1 MRTENNAVAY
11 SLKNKCLNFFSHVG
25 GMISTLVE
33 ESHMIW
39 KKAYKEDPKT
49 ATQLLLYSRGARKGS
64 GLKRVYDLSLIHI

>member
-49 ATQLLLYSRGARKGS
+49 AINLYNLAK
-64 GLKRVYDLSLIHI
+64 